1 MPPRYLRHIHTAQ
14 DLVTS
19 LEATRDGFISQA
31 RAKIVNARP
40 FVDEALKFEAA
51 LSEARQLTEV
61 LAMEA
66 YWGHLS
72 AAAGFSEKALN
83 NVPAETAQV
92 MLRAA
97 LQEIF
102 DESGDL
108 WRDAILSRYLLTKGD
123 SLGGT
128 MRNLTGALAQRRF
141 ADALLRVLGSQT
153 DVRVKRSKK
162 TKKIHAVEWG
172 ERILLFDRTS
182 PLIGKN
188 VDVIL
193 LRKEGHARREKPL
206 RNPRVFIACG
216 ELKGG
221 IDPAGADEHWKTAR
235 TSLQRIRDRLSSP
248 RPALFFAGAAIEAA
262 MATEIFNDLEEGR
275 LQHAANLNYEN
286 QLDDLVGWL
295 VSL

>member
-1 MPPRYLRHIHTAQ
+1 MPPHYIRHVRAPQ

-19 LEATRDGFISQA
+19 LEAIREGFISQA
-31 RAKIVNARP
+31 RAKILKAKP
-40 FVDEALKFEAA
+40 FVDEALEFERA
-51 LSEARQLTEV
+51 LKDAKHLTEV

-66 YWGHLS
+66 HWGRLS

-83 NVPAETAQV
+83 NVSPETAQV
-92 MLRAA
+92 VLRAA
-97 LQEIF
+97 LDEIF
-102 DESGDL
+102 RESGEQ

-128 MRNLTGALAQRRF
+128 MRNVTGALAQRRF
-141 ADALLRVLGSQT
+141 ADSVVRALGGIAGVSIR
-153 DVRVKRSKK
+153 RSAE
-162 TKKIHAVEWG
+162 TEKIQEVEWRD
-172 ERILLFDRTS
+172 RILLFDKRS
-182 PLIGKN
+182 PLIDKS

-193 LRKEGHARREKPL
+193 LNRPGEERWQTLIRKAGSY
-206 RNPRVFIACG
+206 VACG

-235 TSLQRIRDRLSSP
+235 TSLERIRERLTRP
-248 RPALFFAGAAIEAA
+248 RPALFFVGAAIEAN
-262 MATEIFNDLEEGR
+262 MANEIFNDLEEGR

-286 QLDDLVGWL
+286 QLDDLVRWL